1 MIDPPITLV
10 YIEGQETEPL
20 PDYKPKH
27 TPDIIREIRESL
39 GESQTE
45 FGARFG
51 YTQAH
56 MSNLEKGKVPIMPV
70 FDLALDEIDRTSV
83 RPKKRRTGAE
93 LRTIRESLRMTR
105 PCFADLMKVS
115 VRAIEGVE
123 RPERKHRNITAELDT
138 ALEVVAR
145 LARKGK

>member
-1 MIDPPITLV
+1 MIDPPMTLV
-10 YIEGQETEPL
+10 YIDGQENEPL

-70 FDLALDEIDRTSV
+70 FDLAL
-83 RPKKRRTGAE
+83 
-93 LRTIRESLRMTR
+93 
-105 PCFADLMKVS
+105 
-115 VRAIEGVE
+115 
-123 RPERKHRNITAELDT
+123 
-138 ALEVVAR
+138 EVVAK